1 MNLEEFREQ
10 YTRSPISLI
19 ELACM
24 TYNYLDLDKDITYK
38 LYQNAS
44 SFIEAYNAFTAT
56 LDNASIE
63 LG

>member
-10 YTRSPISLI
+10 HSGSPISLI
-19 ELACM
+19 ELACL
-24 TYNYLDLDKDITYK
+24 TYNHLDLDKDITYK

-44 SFIEAYNAFTAT
+44 SFIEAYNAFTST
-56 LDNASIE
+56 LDNANIE